1 MKIEQIKIGRFFLF
15 SLTVSKKTELKMRLI
30 FAFFGEF
37 VRYFENSKNQKV
49 QTLGGAFFGD
59 TSMH

>member
-1 MKIEQIKIGRFFLF
+1 
-15 SLTVSKKTELKMRLI
+15 MRLI

-37 VRYFENSKNQKV
+37 VRFFENSKNQKV

-59 TSMH
+59 ISMHESVEAVFKSQILVFFAP